1 MASISALGVG
11 SGLDLSGLLDQL
23 RDAERGK
30 LAPLTAQKTQ
40 QQAKISAYGQLQ
52 SALTTFQDSVAKL
65 NEASLYQ
72 SLSANVRGDAFSAT
86 TSKSAQP
93 GTYNVEVSQ
102 LATAGTLA
110 TTAITT
116 PRDKPFFTDSNTLT
130 LKFGAVYGEDGE
142 LVEPRDG
149 ELVEP
154 RDGELVEPREVRIT
168 IEKDWSLE
176 DLRDAINANEEA
188 GVMASIINDGSGDRL
203 ALASKETGAKASLVG
218 LDFEKNTVLAEDSD
232 TLRAGQDANLTVN
245 GIAITSPSNSVEG
258 AIQGVTLNLEETTD
272 GQPATLRIEQ
282 DTLKVREAV
291 QDFVKAFNDLKG
303 TIGTLTA
310 YNAETGLAGELNGDS
325 TVRTIE
331 SRLRSALSGGVAE
344 GELRMLNQVG
354 ISLQRDGTLEL
365 DDDQL
370 NALVRDDMAALGEF
384 FAGADS
390 KGGLAGSLTTT
401 LDQLLGGEGVVKRSI
416 NGAETRIKS
425 LNERYERME
434 VSIERNIQR
443 YRAQFSQLDVMVAQM
458 NSMSDYLGQQFEMM
472 NAQLGRD

>member
-86 TSKSAQP
+86 TSESAQP
-93 GTYNVEVSQ
+93 GSYNVEVSQ

-110 TTAITT
+110 TQRVAAADTAVIGETEQ
-116 PRDKPFFTDSNTLT
+116 TLNLT
-130 LKFGAVYGEDGE
+130 FAGKIGDDGE
-142 LVEPRDG
+142 RVPHTVG
-149 ELVEP
+149 
-154 RDGELVEPREVRIT
+154 INIAANST
-168 IEKDWSLE
+168 LE
-176 DLRDAINANEEA
+176 DIRDAINAHEDA
-188 GVMASIINDGSGDRL
+188 GVSASIINDGSGYRL
-203 ALASKETGAKASLVG
+203 ALSSTESGKEAAIASTNFATLVG
-218 LDFEKNTVLAEDSD
+218 GNLAAEPGEAIVQS
-232 TLRAGQDANLTVN
+232 GQDAELKIN
-245 GIAITSPSNSVEG
+245 GVTIVSSTNSVEG

-365 DDDQL
+365 DEDQL
-370 NALVRDDMAALGEF
+370 NALVRDDMTALGEF

-401 LDQLLGGEGVVKRSI
+401 LDQLLGGEGIVKRSI
-416 NGAETRIKS
+416 DGAETRIKS

>member
-11 SGLDLSGLLDQL
+11 SGLDLTGLLDQL

-86 TSKSAQP
+86 TSEAAQP

-110 TTAITT
+110 TTATSIS
-116 PRDKPFFTDSNTLT
+116 RDKTLFTEADTLT
-130 LKFGAVYGEDGE
+130 LKFGAVYDENGE
-142 LVEPRDG
+142 LKNDEPLD
-149 ELVEP
+149 
-154 RDGELVEPREVRIT
+154 EVKIT
-168 IEKDWSLE
+168 IEEGWSLE

-188 GVMASIINDGSGDRL
+188 GVMASIVNDGNGYRL
-203 ALASKETGAKASLVG
+203 ALSSKETGAKASLVG
-218 LDFEKNTVLAEDSD
+218 MEFAESSPLTADLD
-232 TLRAGQDANLTVN
+232 TLRGGHDANLTVN

-258 AIQGVTLNLEETTD
+258 AIQGVTLNLEETTEA
-272 GQPATLRIEQ
+272 GQPTTLRVEQ

-354 ISLQRDGTLEL
+354 ITLQRDGTLEL
-365 DDDQL
+365 DDDRL
-370 NALVRDDMAALGEF
+370 NELVRDDMAALGEF

-401 LDQLLGGEGVVKRSI
+401 LDQLLGGEGIVKRSI
-416 NGAETRIKS
+416 DGAETRIKS

>member
-86 TSKSAQP
+86 TSEAAQP

-110 TTAITT
+110 TQRVSSDEDEIVSAAGTLELS
-116 PRDKPFFTDSNTLT
+116 FTS
-130 LKFGAVYGEDGE
+130 GGVP
-142 LVEPRDG
+142 VEINIDAG
-149 ELVEP
+149 S
-154 RDGELVEPREVRIT
+154 
-168 IEKDWSLE
+168 SLI
-176 DLRDAINANEEA
+176 DIRDAINAHEDA
-188 GVMASIINDGSGDRL
+188 GVSASIINDGSGYRL
-203 ALASKETGAKASLVG
+203 ALSSTESGKEAAIASTNFATLVG
-218 LDFEKNTVLAEDSD
+218 GNLAAEPGEAIVQS
-232 TLRAGQDANLTVN
+232 GQDAELKIN
-245 GIAITSPSNSVEG
+245 GVTIVSSTNSVEG

-365 DDDQL
+365 DEDQL
-370 NALVRDDMAALGEF
+370 NALVRDDMTALGEF

-401 LDQLLGGEGVVKRSI
+401 LDQLLGGEGIVKRSI
-416 NGAETRIKS
+416 DGAETRIKS